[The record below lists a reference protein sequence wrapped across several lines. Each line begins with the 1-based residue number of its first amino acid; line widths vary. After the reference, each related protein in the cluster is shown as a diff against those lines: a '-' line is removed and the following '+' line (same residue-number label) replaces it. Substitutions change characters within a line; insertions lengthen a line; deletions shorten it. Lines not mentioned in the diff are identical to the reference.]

1 MEETKTLTQQIAELP
16 DDQIIHVGALSGF
29 FFCGTK
35 DEYEASIDTIS
46 DWLLLRMKQE
56 RDKLIRDKREFYRL
70 WGQLAERMAA
80 ILADPDDQTLYPKT
94 AKIAASLGVSIK
106 EMPSINRRLP
116 AIERNIKEFKPVRK
130 RIVNDCYP
138 RLDPEDG
145 VNIIVEGCEAG
156 RYWTLE
162 EYRNG
167 VVNSKDEEDY
177 DDE

>member
-1 MEETKTLTQQIAELP
+1 MEETKTLTEQIAELP

-56 RDKLIRDKREFYRL
+56 RDKLVRDKREFYRL

-106 EMPSINRRLP
+106 EMPSINRRIP
-116 AIERNIKEFKPVRK
+116 AIEKNIKEFKPVRE
-130 RIVNDCYP
+130 RVVNDCYP

-167 VVNSKDEEDY
+167 VVKSKDEEDY